1 MAELAE
7 LHHFVPGDNIKNYC
21 NALGRF
27 ATGITVITAIG
38 PDGPSAIIAN
48 SFASVSLDPPLILWS
63 PDKKSRRHDIFVQ
76 AQHFV
81 VHVLS
86 AQQRH
91 ICDGCYCPLP
101 HFFAAWIC
109 QWVNWRRVLHR
120 PDGRARRQ
128 SFCLGPEPSA
138 SAANRHSALP
148 IGEGSYVGRE
158 IHGGMPNDRS
168 AEMASLVLRRMSS
181 LAFGL
186 MARLTVRLAWLWRPV
201 FGQPRSSS
209 ARVLSCA

>member
-1 MAELAE
+1 MIYLCRHSILLCMCCRRNNVIYVMA
-7 LHHFVPGDNIKNYC
+7 
-21 NALGRF
+21 
-27 ATGITVITAIG
+27 VI
-38 PDGPSAIIAN
+38 
-48 SFASVSLDPPLILWS
+48 VLYLI
-63 PDKKSRRHDIFVQ
+63 
-76 AQHFV
+76 
-81 VHVLS
+81 
-86 AQQRH
+86 
-91 ICDGCYCPLP
+91 
-101 HFFAAWIC
+101 FFAAWIC